1 MIEVF
6 QTGNRFSFRLIA
18 ACGRALVHGPETYDT
33 DFAANAAAK
42 DWRAR
47 FWQRAAA
54 VDWRQG
60 AAI

>member
-1 MIEVF
+1 MISV
-6 QTGNRFSFRLIA
+6 TPAGNRFTWSLIA
-18 ACGRALVHGPETYDT
+18 ACGRALVHAPDTYDT

-47 FWQRAAA
+47 FWAVAAM
-54 VDWRQG
+54 VDHRQG